1 MASPESLPL
10 NKTYDG
16 GTWEV
21 HQDGFLAYAAATDD
35 LNAAYQGEEGVAPP
49 MFHVRGMI
57 ELMVQMAEDPEL
69 DIEVLRLV
77 HGEHAMAFHRPLRNG
92 EVVHLDG
99 QLVAVD
105 DKASGRV
112 FAFALRGRVADE
124 VVLAGRTTYFVRN
137 PPSTQ
142 QSRAPKDRAAAPEPP
157 PPNWMCTQQ
166 VTDDQAV
173 RYALASGDHNPIH
186 TDPDV
191 AQSAGLP
198 GPILHGLCTL
208 ALTARD
214 LVNRYCDA
222 DPGDLLSLSVR
233 WARPVF
239 PGSTLRLEVW
249 EQGGGFLEF
258 RVLGPDDKPVLVH
271 GRAQVRER

>member
-1 MASPESLPL
+1 
-10 NKTYDG
+10 
-16 GTWEV
+16 
-21 HQDGFLAYAAATDD
+21 
-35 LNAAYQGEEGVAPP
+35 
-49 MFHVRGMI
+49 
-57 ELMVQMAEDPEL
+57 
-69 DIEVLRLV
+69 
-77 HGEHAMAFHRPLRNG
+77 
-92 EVVHLDG
+92 
-99 QLVAVD
+99 
-105 DKASGRV
+105 
-112 FAFALRGRVADE
+112 
-124 VVLAGRTTYFVRN
+124 
-137 PPSTQ
+137 
-142 QSRAPKDRAAAPEPP
+142 
-157 PPNWMCTQQ
+157 MCTQQ
-166 VTDDQAV
+166 VSEDQAL
-173 RYALASGDHNPIH
+173 RYAQASGDHNPIH
-186 TDPDV
+186 TDPEV
-191 AQSAGLP
+191 ARAAGLP